1 MKTMKTAKLM
11 LVSLLVATIA
21 CDDLEVTN
29 PNNPNRETVIANSQ
43 DVLALIS
50 NGLLQWFNRS
60 AGTSPA
66 IAFTVMA
73 DEFSTGFLDFG
84 GQLLSRE
91 PREAIDNGIPVANAP
106 PHHAAW
112 PDYYNNIAALNTA
125 LLAAAERDTLL
136 DAAGKD
142 VTTEALAFAKFVQG
156 LNHGYVALMFDQ
168 AYVYS
173 ETFDVT
179 TLPADQDEAAAIVKG
194 LIRPYREVMDTA
206 LAELNAALTL
216 ANSKTF
222 TYLASVPTEWFLGYA
237 RTNLDLARIIH
248 TYMARLMV
256 YVARNPAE
264 RQAVDWNAVIS
275 HIDQGITSTFE
286 VTGVV
291 DIVESSYKNRAARQ
305 RTTTPGDFMRVD
317 YRLVGPADQGS
328 GFMNWY
334 AQPWASRNPF
344 RMTTVRDRRIDGL
357 TTRPAT
363 CQLAPSSAS
372 CGLYMGYHNS
382 TVFAIGRGTGQRSFY
397 FFHRYG
403 QGTSWQSGPIPLVNV
418 AEMQL
423 LKAEGLI
430 RLNRAAEA
438 VPIINQYRVTN
449 GQLPAVD
456 VNGVPGTAPNCT
468 PRKQSGACGSLWD
481 ALRYEKRIE
490 TLGLEGGPA
499 YYDARAW
506 DFLVQNTPIHFPIP
520 RNDLE
525 LLKLDIYSFG
535 GPGGA
540 GGAPGAG
547 SGAAP
552 AWETCPVALP
562 NCP

>member
-1 MKTMKTAKLM
+1 MKTAKLS
-11 LVSLLVATIA
+11 LVSLLVATMA
-21 CDDLEVTN
+21 CYDLEVTN
-29 PNNPNRETVIANSQ
+29 PNNPNRETVIQNSQ

-60 AGTSPA
+60 GTTSPA
-66 IAFTVMA
+66 VTMSVMA

-84 GQLLSRE
+84 SQGLSRE
-91 PREAIDNGIPVANAP
+91 PREAIDNGVPVANAP
-106 PHHAAW
+106 PHHVTW
-112 PDYYNNIAALNTA
+112 PDYYNNIAAVNTA
-125 LLAAAERDTLL
+125 LQANASRNLPLL
-136 DAAGKD
+136 DASGQD

-168 AYVYS
+168 GYIYS
-173 ETFDVT
+173 ESVDPNTLEKEDVID
-179 TLPADQDEAAAIVKG
+179 LLRDYQ
-194 LIRPYREVMDTA
+194 EVMDTA
-206 LAELNAALTL
+206 LAELNAALQL

-222 TYLASVPTEWFLGYA
+222 TYPASVPTQWFLGYA
-237 RTNLDLARIIH
+237 RTSQDLARIIH

-256 YVARNPAE
+256 YVARSPAE
-264 RQAVDWNAVIS
+264 RQAVDWNAVIQ
-275 HIDQGITSTFE
+275 HIDLGLIGDFE

-328 GFMNWY
+328 GFINWY
-334 AQPWASRNPF
+334 AKPWAQRAPF

-363 CQLAPSSAS
+363 CQRAPSSAS
-372 CGLYMGYHNS
+372 CGLYMGYHGS
-382 TVFAIGRGTGQRSFY
+382 TVFNIDRGLGQRSFY

-403 QGTSWQSGPIPLVNV
+403 QGTSWQSGPIPVVNV
-418 AEMQL
+418 AEMDL

-430 RLNRAAEA
+430 RLNRADEA
-438 VPIINQYRVTN
+438 VPLINKYRVTN
-449 GQLPAVD
+449 GQLPAVT

-468 PRKQSGACGSLWD
+468 PRRLSGACGSLWD

-499 YYDARAW
+499 YYDGRGW
-506 DFLVQNTPIHFPIP
+506 DFLVQNTPIHFPVP

-525 LLKLDIYSFG
+525 LLALEIYTF
-535 GPGGA
+535 

-547 SGAAP
+547 AAP
-552 AWETCPVALP
+552 APNWEKCPVSLTG
-562 NCP
+562 CP

>member
-1 MKTMKTAKLM
+1 MKTAKLT

-21 CDDLEVTN
+21 CYDLEVTN
-29 PNNPNRETVIANSQ
+29 TNNPNRETVIENSQ

-50 NGLLQWFNRS
+50 NGLIQWFNRS
-60 AGTSPA
+60 GSTSPGVA
-66 IAFTVMA
+66 LTVMA
-73 DEFSTGFLDFG
+73 DEFTTGFLDFG
-84 GQLLSRE
+84 GQDLSKE
-91 PREAIDNGIPVANAP
+91 PRLALNNGVVSSNAP
-106 PHHAAW
+106 PHRVTW
-112 PDYYNNIAALNTA
+112 QDFYNNIAALNTA
-125 LLAAAERDTLL
+125 LQAAAASGEPLL
-136 DAAGKD
+136 DAGGND
-142 VTTEALAFAKFVQG
+142 MTTEALAFAKFVQG

-168 AYVYS
+168 GYIYS
-173 ETFDVT
+173 ETVDPNDLT
-179 TLPADQDEAAAIVKG
+179 KDEVVG
-194 LIRPYREVMDTA
+194 LLRPYGEVMDTA

-216 ANSKTF
+216 AATKSF
-222 TYLASVPTEWFLGYA
+222 SYPASAPNQWFVGYA
-237 RTNLDLARIIH
+237 RTNQELIRLIH

-264 RQAVDWNAVIS
+264 RQAVDWNAVIQ
-275 HIDQGITSTFE
+275 HIDLGLTSDFE
-286 VTGVV
+286 VMGAV
-291 DIVESSYKNRAARQ
+291 DIVESSYKNRAGRQ

-328 GFMNWY
+328 GFMNWF
-334 AQPWASRNPF
+334 ALPWAQRNAF
-344 RMTTVRDRRIDGL
+344 VMTNVQDRRIVGL
-357 TTRPAT
+357 TTTPTT
-363 CQLAPSSAS
+363 CTRAKARGAD
-372 CGLYMGYHNS
+372 CGLYMGRHS
-382 TVFAIGRGTGQRSFY
+382 TTIFNVDRGLGQRSYY

-403 QGTSWQSGPIPLVNV
+403 EGTSWQDGPIPIVNL

-456 VNGVPGTAPNCT
+456 INGVPGTAPNCT
-468 PRKQSGACGSLWD
+468 PRKLSGACGSLWD

-499 YYDARAW
+499 YYDARGW
-506 DFLVQNTPIHFPIP
+506 DFLVQDTPIHFPAP
-520 RNDLE
+520 YTDLE
-525 LLKLDIYSFG
+525 LLELEIYTWG
-535 GPGGA
+535 GAGGA
-540 GGAPGAG
+540 GGAPGMG

-552 AWETCPVALP
+552 AWETCPVALA

>member
-1 MKTMKTAKLM
+1 MKTAKLT

-21 CDDLEVTN
+21 CYDLEVTN
-29 PNNPNRETVIANSQ
+29 PNNPNRETVVANSQ

-60 AGTSPA
+60 GSTSPGV
-66 IAFTVMA
+66 AFTVMA

-91 PREAIDNGIPVANAP
+91 PREAIDNGIPVSNAP
-106 PHHAAW
+106 PHHVTW
-112 PDYYNNIAALNTA
+112 PDYYNNLAAVNTA
-125 LLAAAERDTLL
+125 LQAVLANNLTLRD
-136 DAAGKD
+136 AGGQD

-168 AYVYS
+168 GYVYS
-173 ETFDVT
+173 ETTDPNTLT
-179 TLPADQDEAAAIVKG
+179 TDGVKQ
-194 LIRPYREVMDTA
+194 LLRPYREVMDTA
-206 LAELNAALTL
+206 LVELNAALQL

-222 TYLASVPTEWFLGYA
+222 TYPASAPTVWFLGYA
-237 RTNLDLARIIH
+237 RTNQDLARIIH

-256 YVARNPAE
+256 YVARSPAE
-264 RQAVDWNAVIS
+264 RQAVDWNAVIQ
-275 HIDQGITSTFE
+275 HIDQGITSDFA

-305 RTTTPGDFMRVD
+305 RTTTPGDSMRVD

-328 GFMNWY
+328 GFINWY
-334 AQPWASRNPF
+334 AKPWADRTPF
-344 RMTTVRDRRIDGL
+344 RMTSVQDRRIDGL

>member
-1 MKTMKTAKLM
+1 MKTAKLL
-11 LVSLLVATIA
+11 LVSLLVVTAA

-29 PNNPNRETVIANSQ
+29 PNNPNRETVIASSQ

-60 AGTSPA
+60 GATSPA
-66 IAFTVMA
+66 VTMSVMA

-84 GQLLSRE
+84 SQALSRE
-91 PREAIDNGIPVANAP
+91 PREAIDNGVPVANAP
-106 PHHAAW
+106 PHHVTW
-112 PDYYNNIAALNTA
+112 PDYYNNIAAVNTA
-125 LLAAAERDTLL
+125 LLANTKRNLPLL
-136 DAAGKD
+136 DASGKD

-168 AYVYS
+168 GYIYS
-173 ETFDVT
+173 ETVDPN
-179 TLPADQDEAAAIVKG
+179 TLTKEQVIA

-206 LAELNAALTL
+206 LAELNAALQL

-222 TYLASVPTEWFLGYA
+222 TYPASVPTEWFLGYA

-256 YVARNPAE
+256 YVARTPAE
-264 RQAVDWNAVIS
+264 RQAVDWNAVIG
-275 HIDQGITSTFE
+275 HIDQGITSDFA

-328 GFMNWY
+328 GFINWY

-344 RMTTVRDRRIDGL
+344 RMTNVQDRRIDGL
-357 TTRPAT
+357 ATRPAT
-363 CQLAPSSAS
+363 CQRAPAAAS

-382 TVFAIGRGTGQRSFY
+382 TVFSIDRGLGQRSFY

-403 QGTSWQSGPIPLVNV
+403 GGTEWQSGPIPLVNV
-418 AEMQL
+418 AEMDL

-438 VPIINQYRVTN
+438 VPLINKYRVTN

-456 VNGVPGTAPNCT
+456 MNGVPGTAPNCT
-468 PRKQSGACGSLWD
+468 PRKLSGACGSLWD

-499 YYDARAW
+499 YYDARGW
-506 DFLVQNTPIHFPIP
+506 DFLVKDTPIHFPIP

-525 LLKLDIYSFG
+525 LLGLDIYTFG

-547 SGAAP
+547 TGAAP
-552 AWETCPVALP
+552 AWEVCPVSLP
-562 NCP
+562 GCP